1 MANLKAPLPDEL
13 AWLEA
18 DVQALVRPTAFIKS
32 PRPTSGVGQSIA
44 PLGSTR
50 AWGSPDIPLDAPWA
64 PTERLAYL
72 HYNSESGTFFVLV
85 ETC

>member
-32 PRPTSGVGQSIA
+32 PRPSHA
-44 PLGSTR
+44 
-50 AWGSPDIPLDAPWA
+50 
-64 PTERLAYL
+64 
-72 HYNSESGTFFVLV
+72 
-85 ETC
+85 